1 VQRQAVEDGVARP
14 RPDVMST
21 YGVLAG
27 GLLSRRCKPITSDI
41 ITPPPIA
48 QQSIVMGMSVCLS
61 AGASPGVHV
70 QFSPNFGAR
79 YLWPWLDPRL
89 VVFLY
94 STNKHRMFNVTV
106 TAKILNA
113 REN

>member
-1 VQRQAVEDGVARP
+1 MQRQAVEDGVARP

-48 QQSIVMGMSVCLS
+48 
-61 AGASPGVHV
+61 
-70 QFSPNFGAR
+70 
-79 YLWPWLDPRL
+79 
-89 VVFLY
+89 
-94 STNKHRMFNVTV
+94 
-106 TAKILNA
+106 
-113 REN
+113 